1 MTEIETARILL
12 GVREGDGEVRIR
24 ERYRL
29 LAYAW
34 HPDRF
39 VDNPRLTSAAQA
51 EMAKINE
58 AYALLTGKR
67 RVLATAGR
75 GRTTPTKKRYHC
87 DAHTF
92 EDTLLRCDE
101 CGQLVCHLC
110 ATATRAGGYLCRNC
124 KP

>member
-1 MTEIETARILL
+1 MTEIESARIVL
-12 GVREGDGEVRIR
+12 GVREGDGEVRVR

-39 VDNPRLTSAAQA
+39 QDSEQFQAAAQA
-51 EMAKINE
+51 EMVKINE

-67 RVLATAGR
+67 TLVAVGR
-75 GRTTPTKKRYHC
+75 GRTSSTRKRSHC
-87 DAHTF
+87 DEHTF
-92 EDTLLRCDE
+92 EDTFLRCDR

-110 ATATRAGGYLCRNC
+110 AVATRAGGYLCRDC
-124 KP
+124 Q